1 MAKDLN
7 KVMLTGRLGRDVDL
21 KYTPSGQAVA
31 TFSVA
36 SDRSVRDES
45 DPSGWKQETEWF
57 RVVAWRDLAE
67 RIAKNLTKGRRVY
80 IEGRIQTRDWTDQ
93 QGQKRTTTEV
103 IANDYILLDSP
114 NRQGS
119 ESADDEIGEAF
130 NSAPAGRSSGN
141 NGGSSRGNNGRTSD
155 RFASKNPSN
164 FEDELETEDIP
175 F

>member
-36 SDRSVRDES
+36 SDRSIRDES

-114 NRQGS
+114 NRQGT
-119 ESADDEIGEAF
+119 EGGDDEIGEAF
-130 NSAPAGRSSGN
+130 NSAPAGRSNGN
-141 NGGSSRGNNGRTSD
+141 NGGNNRANSRGSD
-155 RFASKNPSN
+155 RYASKNSSN
-164 FEDELETEDIP
+164 YEDELETEDIP

>member
-36 SDRSVRDES
+36 SDRAIRDENGEN
-45 DPSGWKQETEWF
+45 GWRQETEWF

-67 RIAKNLTKGRRVY
+67 RIAKNLTKGTRVY
-80 IEGRIQTRDWTDQ
+80 IEGRIQTREWNDQ
-93 QGQKRTTTEV
+93 QGQKQRTTEV
-103 IANDYILLDSP
+103 IANDYIVLES
-114 NRQGS
+114 RKQQGA
-119 ESADDEIGEAF
+119 EAGEDNDIDAAF
-130 NSAPAGRSSGN
+130 NSAPANRNGN
-141 NGGSSRGNNGRTSD
+141 NGGGNNRGNNRTST
-155 RFASKNPSN
+155 RLAGNSSGY
-164 FEDELETEDIP
+164 EDDLETEDIP